1 MTTHEV
7 RRGRRVR
14 LFVWVLGFH
23 GMKGGGSLS
32 ILGLKLVRTKRRG
45 KEITRT

>member
-14 LFVWVLGFH
+14 SFVWVLGFH
-23 GMKGGGSLS
+23 SMIS
-32 ILGLKLVRTKRRG
+32 RHERRG
-45 KEITRT
+45 FFVNFGTKASSD